1 MAQTTDHTMAPD
13 QGACSFYDS
22 LASDYDE
29 MTRFDGRFKREGRFF
44 QTIVERFGITSALDA
59 GCGTGFHA
67 LLLAQLGVQVTAVD
81 ISPRMVHH
89 LQEHAR
95 TMNLS
100 VRSEALDLRDLDET
114 LTGNVDAVF
123 CMGNTLAHAED
134 PADLRFILNRLMSLL
149 RPGGILLLQTL
160 NYEKILSE
168 QKLIQH
174 VKEQE
179 GVFYVRFYEY
189 AGNRI
194 RFHILRLSRTGTEVT
209 HSLRSVTLTPFRMDD
224 LIESA
229 AHVGFVKIERYGDIA
244 LSPYASDRSQDAV
257 VLASK
262 PD

>member
-1 MAQTTDHTMAPD
+1 MAQPTERAIAPD
-13 QGACSFYDS
+13 QEALSFYDS

-44 QTIVERFGITSALDA
+44 QTIVERFGIRSALDA

-81 ISPRMVHH
+81 ISPRMIYR

-95 TMNLS
+95 RMNLS
-100 VRSEALDLRDLDET
+100 VHSEALNLRDLDET
-114 LTGNVDAVF
+114 LTGNMDAVF

-134 PADLRFILNRLMSLL
+134 PADLTIILNRFVNLL

-168 QKLIQH
+168 AKLIQN
-174 VKEQE
+174 VKEQG

-189 AGNRI
+189 AGSRI
-194 RFHILRLSRTGTEVT
+194 RFHILRLSRSGTEAT
-209 HSLRSVTLTPFRMDD
+209 HSLRSVTLTPFRMKD
-224 LIESA
+224 LTDSA
-229 AHVGFVKIERYGDIA
+229 AHAGFVKIQTYGDIA
-244 LSPYASDRSQDAV
+244 FNPYSSDGSRDAV
-257 VLASK
+257 VLGTK